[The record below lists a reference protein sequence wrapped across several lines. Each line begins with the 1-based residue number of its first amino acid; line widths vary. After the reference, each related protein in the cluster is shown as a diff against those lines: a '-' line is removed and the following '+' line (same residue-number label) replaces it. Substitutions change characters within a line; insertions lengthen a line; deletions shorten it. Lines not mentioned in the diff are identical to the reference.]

1 MRLLIFGASG
11 GVGQWAVKLAHQ
23 KGWDVTAVVRP
34 SSNYSAPEGVRLVLG
49 EAIESSFIKSIVG
62 DFNTVISC
70 IGIRRAG
77 LNPWSKILSPP
88 NLVATV
94 TANIISA
101 AEGNEQFRC
110 MWISAAGVGKT
121 KKYCSPVIRK
131 LVTLGNI
138 GVAYT
143 DLERAEQQM
152 QASEFNAVAVRP
164 VTLSPGNPTGKASTT
179 DSYHLLSTVRRSDVA
194 LWMIRNI
201 ELNQQPIFIS

>member
-1 MRLLIFGASG
+1 MKVLIFGASG

-34 SSNYSAPEGVRLVLG
+34 SSNYSAPEDVRLVRG
-49 EAIESSFIKSIVG
+49 EATESSFIKSIVG

-152 QASEFNAVAVRP
+152 QASELNAVAVRP

>member
-1 MRLLIFGASG
+1 MKVLIFGASG

-23 KGWDVTAVVRP
+23 KGWAVTAVVRP
-34 SSNYSAPEGVRLVLG
+34 SSNYSAPEDVRLVRG
-49 EAIESSFIKSIVG
+49 EATESSFIKSIFG

-121 KKYCSPVIRK
+121 KKHCSPVIRK

-152 QASEFNAVAVRP
+152 QASELNAVAVRP